1 MFRTCFTNVGD
12 ILDKETVEEFLSS
25 FDYADT
31 TKDSYRR
38 VLVKLPADPAF
49 LRAADLVKFVSR
61 EGWGSSQRYTA
72 LCACRAFLR
81 WLCGASHPA
90 LSARVKR
97 IPTAPQPRL
106 SAEQVAALI
115 DSFDPSTVAGCRDR
129 ALAAVALDC
138 NLRVTELCHLEAG
151 NVYLEGGKLF
161 ALTKGG
167 QWLWKTF
174 SEVTADFVR
183 SWLEVRSPALGVSA
197 LFITFHHANIGRPLT
212 REGIQGIMKRWG
224 KKVGFHISPHMFRR
238 SYATLST
245 LNGAPE
251 NVVMVGGGWKSTRMV
266 QHYIGDL
273 AVETTRPYLPMSKLP
288 KK

>member
-1 MFRTCFTNVGD
+1 V
-12 ILDKETVEEFLSS
+12 DKEIIEEFLSS
-25 FDYADT
+25 FDFANT

-38 VLVKLPADPAF
+38 VLVKLPDDSASM
-49 LRAADLVKFVSR
+49 RAADLVKFVSR
-61 EGWGSSQRYTA
+61 KEWGSSQRYTA
-72 LCACRAFLR
+72 LCACRGFLR
-81 WLCGASHPA
+81 WLCGSSHPA
-90 LSARVKR
+90 LGARVKR

-115 DSFDPSTVAGCRDR
+115 DSFDLSTVAGRRNR
-129 ALAAVALDC
+129 ALVSVALDC
-138 NLRVTELCHLEAG
+138 NLRVTELCNLEAG
-151 NVYLEGGKLF
+151 NVYLEGEKLF

-174 SEVTADFVR
+174 SEVTADFIR
-183 SWLEVRSPALGVSA
+183 SWMEVRSPALGVST
-197 LFITFHHANIGRPLT
+197 LFITFHHANIGKPLT

-224 KKVGFHISPHMFRR
+224 RRVGFHVSPHMFRR

-251 NVVMVGGGWKSTRMV
+251 NVVMVGGGWKSTQMV
-266 QHYIGDL
+266 QHYIGEL
-273 AVETTRPYLPMSKLP
+273 AVETTRPYLPMSRLP